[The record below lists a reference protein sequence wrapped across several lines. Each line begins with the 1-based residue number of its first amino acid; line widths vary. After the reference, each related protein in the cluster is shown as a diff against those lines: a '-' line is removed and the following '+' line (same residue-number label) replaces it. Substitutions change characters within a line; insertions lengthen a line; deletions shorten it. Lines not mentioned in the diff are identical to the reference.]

1 MTAAFPDL
9 LSLDDGRFAI
19 DIAPALAVGPPGHAY
34 LFGGACLALAL
45 DAAAEA
51 VQRPVVQGAL
61 QFVSFTPL
69 GARLQ
74 LAVDI
79 LQAGRTLAQVQVS
92 GRVDDRLVLMAGV
105 TLGERA
111 GFADQQWLA
120 APLVPPPAQCLASTS
135 LPRQDDNAHFLESI
149 EVRELA
155 EDGLPTGRARFWLRR
170 KAMGPIDTASLAL
183 FADFIPVALGRVSGR
198 PGGGNSIDNS
208 LRMVRSAPPGWCL
221 ADITITAA
229 ASGFAQG
236 RVDLWSEQGDLLAT
250 GGQTLLFNPG

>member
-9 LSLDDGRFAI
+9 LSRGDGRFAI

-45 DAAAEA
+45 EAAAET
-51 VQRPVVQGAL
+51 VQRPVVQAAL

-69 GARLQ
+69 GARLE
-74 LAVDI
+74 LKVDI
-79 LQAGRTLAQVQVS
+79 LQAGRTLVQAQVS
-92 GRVDDRLVLMAGV
+92 GRVDNRLVLSAGV
-105 TLGERA
+105 TLGERS
-111 GFADQQWLA
+111 GFADQQWLD
-120 APLVPPPAQCLASTS
+120 APLVLPPDQCLPSAR
-135 LPRQDDNAHFLESI
+135 LPRQDDNAHFLDTM
-149 EVRELA
+149 EVRELP

-170 KAMGPIDTASLAL
+170 KATGPIDTASLAL

-208 LRMVRSAPPGWCL
+208 LRMVRSAEPGWCL
-221 ADITITAA
+221 ADITIAAA

-236 RVDLWSEQGDLLAT
+236 RVELWSEQGDLLAT